1 MPCLGGPILLNRG
14 CQQAITLNRLMG
26 LELLLALGIPI
37 LLLVGGTLYFA
48 ARGRFPK
55 KLKRITSRD
64 AILWNTLLGLTIALV
79 VVRYLTR
86 R

>member
-1 MPCLGGPILLNRG
+1 
-14 CQQAITLNRLMG
+14 MG

-48 ARGRFPK
+48 TGGRFPK

-64 AILWNTLLGLTIALV
+64 AILWNTLFGLTIALV